1 MGDYTKRFMEE
12 RQKKY
17 RQLYRPN
24 FSGSGIFVKK
34 KRKQLLGLIAKSGGK
49 TGSNEDRD
57 RKTLA
62 NFWYDVRESVKC
74 GLVDLQLFIESSGED
89 NVYRVIDNQRLE
101 PIFKELLLSEWV
113 SDYFDYTSDQAKI
126 AHMLVETGLKCLR
139 SLSRPYL
146 RRRAEEE
153 IEDAI
158 ELSQQL
164 MFNLL
169 SDKEKQS
176 LEWKEIVDK
185 HKQVTRSTTASEAKK
200 EK

>member
-1 MGDYTKRFMEE
+1 MDDYEKRLMEKLQE
-12 RQKKY
+12 KY
-17 RQLYRPN
+17 RKLYSVD

-34 KRKQLLGLIAKSGGK
+34 KRKQLLGLIAKSGG
-49 TGSNEDRD
+49 D

-74 GLVDLQLFIESSGED
+74 GLVDLHLFIETSGME
-89 NVYRVIDNQRLE
+89 NTYRVLDSQRLE

-113 SDYFDYTSDQAKI
+113 SEYLDYTSNKAQI

-139 SLSRPYL
+139 QLSEPYL
-146 RRRAEEE
+146 RRKAEEE
-153 IEDAI
+153 IDDAI

-169 SDKEKQS
+169 TDKEKHS
-176 LEWKEIVDK
+176 LVWKEIVDK
-185 HKQVTRSTTASEAKK
+185 NKQARRSKKGSEDQK
-200 EK
+200 E

>member
-1 MGDYTKRFMEE
+1 MDDYKQRLIKEKQE
-12 RQKKY
+12 KY
-17 RQLYRPN
+17 RKLYRTD

-34 KRKQLLGLIAKSGGK
+34 KRKQLLGLIAKSGG
-49 TGSNEDRD
+49 D

-74 GLVDLQLFIESSGED
+74 GLVDLHLFIETSGME
-89 NVYRVIDNQRLE
+89 NTYRVLDSQRLE

-113 SDYFDYTSDQAKI
+113 SEYLDYTSNKAQI

-139 SLSRPYL
+139 QLSEPYL
-146 RRRAEEE
+146 RRKAEEE
-153 IEDAI
+153 IDDAI

-169 SDKEKQS
+169 TDKEKHS
-176 LEWKEIVDK
+176 LVWKEIVDK
-185 HKQVTRSTTASEAKK
+185 NKQARRSNKGSEDQK
-200 EK
+200 E